1 MKRTLCFQ
9 NLIKYKTSQAIVRN
23 LIKTAK
29 RKYWRK
35 YCDTLGRTTPFE
47 KEWGKIKKMSGSYK
61 EYGRE

>member
-1 MKRTLCFQ
+1 M
-9 NLIKYKTSQAIVRN
+9 TSQAIVRN

-35 YCDTLGRTTPFE
+35 YCDTPGRTTPFE
-47 KEWGKIKKMSGSYK
+47 KVWGKIKKMSGNYK